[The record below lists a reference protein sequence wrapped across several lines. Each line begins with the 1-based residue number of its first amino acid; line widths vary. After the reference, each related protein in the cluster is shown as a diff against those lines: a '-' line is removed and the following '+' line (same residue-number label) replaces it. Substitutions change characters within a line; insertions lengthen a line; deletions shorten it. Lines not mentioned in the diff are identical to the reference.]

1 MENKIISG
9 SGAQVSESGFI
20 SKVFLWMSFGLVLS
34 TLSSFALLSQPQILR
49 VVLGNQWAFI
59 GICVAEI
66 ALVIWL
72 SARIFSMSAVLA
84 SSIFCVYSILNGV
97 TVSAILLVY
106 TGASVMQT
114 FAITAGTFFFFSL
127 YGLTTKKDLTSMG
140 GLAVMV
146 LIGAILASV
155 VNFFLHSPV
164 LMWVITYVC
173 IAVFVVLIAYDT
185 QKLKSIYAM
194 GFESAEAEK
203 KYVIM
208 GALALYLD
216 FINLFML
223 LLRLFGRRRD

>member
-1 MENKIISG
+1 
-9 SGAQVSESGFI
+9 
-20 SKVFLWMSFGLVLS
+20 
-34 TLSSFALLSQPQILR
+34 
-49 VVLGNQWAFI
+49 
-59 GICVAEI
+59 
-66 ALVIWL
+66 
-72 SARIFSMSAVLA
+72 
-84 SSIFCVYSILNGV
+84 
-97 TVSAILLVY
+97 
-106 TGASVMQT
+106 
-114 FAITAGTFFFFSL
+114 
-127 YGLTTKKDLTSMG
+127 MG

-216 FINLFML
+216 FINLYML